1 MQTQF
6 WEEHTALWYHLPCH
20 LFNRLGW
27 LVLLLAVD
35 PRKQSRRIKQPE
47 SCNENL
53 VPFFWGPVGRNDLF
67 LPSQI
72 KHSRNP
78 RWKLDFN
85 CYQHLEHIK
94 SASVESFARWREE
107 PRGAGPRMVYMWY
120 ALVSDINLTDHTGS
134 KPQALFGSWL
144 QPWRPLCSSHI
155 ILFPVLMPGALF
167 HLPSSL
173 LRISGL
179 SLLLLSWR
187 SLGTTW
193 MQPVCV
199 VPSRGSPFVRVHS
212 LPPLPPSPPPAHH
225 ILFLERIRHPV
236 EILKTHKNLRTSKLW
251 CNSNFISWA
260 LPSLV
265 LFYKSDM

>member
-27 LVLLLAVD
+27 LLLLLAVD

-53 VPFFWGPVGRNDLF
+53 VLFFWGPVGRNDLF

-94 SASVESFARWREE
+94 SASVESFAWWREE
-107 PRGAGPRMVYMWY
+107 PRGAGTRTVYMWY

-134 KPQALFGSWL
+134 KPQARFGSWL
-144 QPWRPLCSSHI
+144 QPRRPLCSSHI
-155 ILFPVLMPGALF
+155 ILFPVFMPGAF
-167 HLPSSL
+167 HLPSSV

-179 SLLLLSWR
+179 SLVIKLREPGDYLNAASMCS
-187 SLGTTW
+187 SLRFSICT
-193 MQPVCV
+193 C
-199 VPSRGSPFVRVHS
+199 VHS

-225 ILFLERIRHPV
+225 TLFLERIRHPV
-236 EILKTHKNLRTSKLW
+236 EILKIHKNLRTSKLW
-251 CNSNFISWA
+251 CNSSFISWA